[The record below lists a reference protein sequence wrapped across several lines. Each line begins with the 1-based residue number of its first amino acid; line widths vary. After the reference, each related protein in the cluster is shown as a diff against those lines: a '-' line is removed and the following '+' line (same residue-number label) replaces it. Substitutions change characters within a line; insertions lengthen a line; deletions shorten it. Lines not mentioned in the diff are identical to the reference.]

1 MAQTEHDK
9 MMHQRA
15 GSIERRL
22 AQAAQHERNPQIQ
35 EAEFTRVF
43 LPMFVGGGEYINQ
56 DAWVAVAGSVN
67 NEVDVFRGQEY
78 LYTLPALA
86 IPIRSEISSRSQ
98 NGRMGDNWMGTGL
111 NAADDPGSIESVMS
125 IDAKGKQVALASTA
139 EEHMARWDEVF
150 KRYGLDY
157 RVIRADLHERKTGQ
171 KVNPNIIDQSDK
183 ALATKQVELDDNGD
197 YEDY

>member
-1 MAQTEHDK
+1 
-9 MMHQRA
+9 
-15 GSIERRL
+15 
-22 AQAAQHERNPQIQ
+22 
-35 EAEFTRVF
+35 
-43 LPMFVGGGEYINQ
+43 
-56 DAWVAVAGSVN
+56 
-67 NEVDVFRGQEY
+67 
-78 LYTLPALA
+78 
-86 IPIRSEISSRSQ
+86 
-98 NGRMGDNWMGTGL
+98 MGDNWMGTGL